1 MATKA
6 MSKMQSVGEVRTRSK
21 ADLSSY
27 SLEPGRLSSG
37 NSLELLIDGGETF
50 PAMLAAIAGATRF
63 VHLETYILADDE
75 IGRRFAG
82 AMLERARAGVTIRLL
97 FDSLGSFRLSSSYV
111 RKLVDAGIDVIECRP
126 IRKFI
131 RGHWFRRDHRKIL
144 VVDGRIGFTG
154 GLNISK
160 DYASGGRES
169 GGWRDTHVRALGPVV
184 AELEALFR
192 ANWHRSHGT
201 PYPAYVNGRDDFV
214 GHERGL
220 LAAVIASDG
229 GRRSVIR
236 RHYLHAFVSARTSIY
251 LANAYFV
258 PDHGLV
264 RALRRAA
271 RRGVHVAILVPSE
284 SDVAV
289 VQWASEYL
297 FDRLLRKGVELYLWP
312 KTHMHAKTAVVDGT
326 WSVVGSYNL
335 DSASLSL
342 NQEVVIECV
351 DETFGARMVE
361 QFDEDRKACPRL
373 DLSEWRQRPAWRRLT
388 EWLAYQMKRCL

>member
-1 MATKA
+1 
-6 MSKMQSVGEVRTRSK
+6 
-21 ADLSSY
+21 
-27 SLEPGRLSSG
+27 
-37 NSLELLIDGGETF
+37 
-50 PAMLAAIAGATRF
+50 
-63 VHLETYILADDE
+63 
-75 IGRRFAG
+75 
-82 AMLERARAGVTIRLL
+82 
-97 FDSLGSFRLSSSYV
+97 
-111 RKLVDAGIDVIECRP
+111 
-126 IRKFI
+126 
-131 RGHWFRRDHRKIL
+131 
-144 VVDGRIGFTG
+144 
-154 GLNISK
+154 
-160 DYASGGRES
+160 
-169 GGWRDTHVRALGPVV
+169 VRALGPVV

-201 PYPAYVNGRDDFV
+201 PYPAYVNGGDDFV

-335 DSASLSL
+335 DSASLSQ

-373 DLSEWRQRPAWRRLT
+373 HLSEWRQRPAWRRLT